1 MRACT
6 AALLTTLA
14 LSGCGD
20 LGQAELDRGVQT
32 LTAVAAEGRML
43 AVAVRDDRT
52 KATYAREH
60 AGELADDAAHEAEKL
75 ADAGTSPDTRAWR
88 DEAVA
93 IADALDETLG
103 TIETFPGGE
112 QAAVGV
118 IEQLDK
124 LSGDLDRL
132 HGEIR

>member
-1 MRACT
+1 VRAC
-6 AALLTTLA
+6 AAAFLVLLVLT
-14 LSGCGD
+14 GCGD
-20 LGQAELDRGVQT
+20 LGPAELDRGVQT

-43 AVAVRDDRT
+43 AVAVRENRT
-52 KATYAREH
+52 KATYARVQ

-93 IADALDETLG
+93 IASSLDDTLG

-118 IEQLDK
+118 IAQLDK
-124 LSGDLDRL
+124 LAKDLDKL
-132 HGEIR
+132 HGKIR